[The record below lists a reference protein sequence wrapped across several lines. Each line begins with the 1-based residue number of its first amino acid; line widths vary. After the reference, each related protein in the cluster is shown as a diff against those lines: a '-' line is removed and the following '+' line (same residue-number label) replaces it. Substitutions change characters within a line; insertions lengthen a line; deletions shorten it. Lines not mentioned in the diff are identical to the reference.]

1 MDPHPRIVSTL
12 RKELSD
18 WRLWAGRGVV
28 LAFAAATGLAIMA
41 FTWLAE
47 IALEGFFR
55 LEAAAWWAPLL
66 WTPLLTVAIV
76 WVTRRF
82 VPGAAGSGI
91 PQVVA
96 VLSSDEAMAQ
106 RGLFVSLKLSLA
118 KIVLASAGMLGG
130 LSLGREGPSVQ
141 VGAGIMLGA
150 RRWLGTRARVSEQG
164 LVMAGGAAGIAAA
177 FNTPLGGIMFAIEE
191 LSRSPEQRNSGLLLT
206 AIVLSGLIA
215 VSIYGNN
222 TYFGVIR
229 VEDLSLRMIVP
240 ALVVA
245 LVTGLAGGLFARLL
259 ISSLGDLMPARVTAL
274 RRAFPLRFALAC
286 GFGVAVIGLLS
297 GGTSYGSGYT
307 HTRAILAGGEEVS
320 HLDALCRFVATWLTA
335 WSGVPGGVFAPAL
348 AIGADVG
355 NSIAALMSYPNA
367 PTLIALGMV
376 GFLAAVTQTPLT
388 SFIIVMEMVDGHGL
402 VLSLAACALVAS
414 GISRLVSPPLYT
426 ALAGLQ
432 RERLR

>member
-1 MDPHPRIVSTL
+1 MDPHPHIVSTL

-47 IALEGFFR
+47 IALEGFFG

-229 VEDLSLRMIVP
+229 VEELSLRMFVP
-240 ALVVA
+240 ALVGA

-259 ISSLGDLMPARVTAL
+259 ISSLGDLMPARVTAF

-286 GFGVAVIGLLS
+286 GFGVALIGLLS

-307 HTRAILAGGEEVS
+307 HTRAILAGGEAVS
-320 HLDALCRFVATWLTA
+320 HLDALFRFVATWLTA